1 MKIIKKG
8 TFDGHGWPNGWNI
21 DLENPPSGL
30 CTFTDNT
37 QQNCMI
43 FLDADGSVFVH
54 GIEIVEWSNE
64 RRKAMGIE

>member
-8 TFDGHGWPNGWNI
+8 TFDEHGGPNGWNL
-21 DLENPPSGL
+21 DLTDPPSGF
-30 CTFTDNT
+30 TFTGDGT
-37 QQNCMI
+37 DSMI
-43 FLDADGSVFVH
+43 FLDVDGSVFVR